1 LKVIVCSGYSIDGPA
16 QEVPDKGAK
25 VSFKSSSLCK
35 LFPIPSQGPWK
46 VKSQIT
52 LRSAIRTSSAIRQ
65 AHGHE

>member
-1 LKVIVCSGYSIDGPA
+1 LKVILCGGDSIDNPA
-16 QEVPDKGAK
+16 QEVPDKGSR

-35 LFPIPSQGPWK
+35 IFPIPSQGPWK

-52 LRSAIRTSSAIRQ
+52 LRSAIRTSFAIRQ